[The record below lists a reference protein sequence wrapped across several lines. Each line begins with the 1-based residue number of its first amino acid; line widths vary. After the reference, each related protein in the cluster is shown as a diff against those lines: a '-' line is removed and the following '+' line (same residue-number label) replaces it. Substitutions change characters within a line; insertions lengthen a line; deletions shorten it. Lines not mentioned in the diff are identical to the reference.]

1 MESVESERLKKLLMF
16 KKGLMPDYNVVLEE
30 FESMIQWKAMKSK
43 KMAVPKAGI
52 DEHLDRV

>member
-1 MESVESERLKKLLMF
+1 
-16 KKGLMPDYNVVLEE
+16 MPDYNVVLEE